1 MLRPIW
7 SHPECPTK
15 EDIRDELRRSEVKAI
30 LPHSDFPVLE
40 KRPLI
45 LALVPQT
52 VGIRCAIISRVMTPT
67 IERLLRDYDC
77 GEIPRRNFLLSL
89 APLTAGLR
97 GMAQSSAP
105 TIPLRALNH
114 VTLTVSDVKRS
125 LEFYQGLFGMPI
137 QNRQTSMSASLQIG
151 LGPQHIGLGRGGANA
166 KPGINHFCVTTDN
179 FEVDRILQV
188 LAAHGVT
195 KLDPLDANFPARGGA
210 LKSRVRIRREDA
222 GGTKEG
228 TPELYFTDPDGIV
241 VQLQHTSYCAG
252 SGYLGEVCPNKPEP
266 APTRGVLALRDL
278 NHVTLGVSNQQ
289 RSREFYRDLF
299 GMKVQAYQGPSP
311 VHAIGSGPQF
321 MAFGAGSANGGIPRT
336 PNIAHF
342 CMTVDKFELD
352 RVLKALAD
360 FGVKPRGNSAGP
372 VVPLTSYVSMRME
385 DRGGAREGTPELY
398 FTDPDGIVVQLQ
410 DTRYCGGAGYL
421 GDVCRP

>member
-1 MLRPIW
+1 
-7 SHPECPTK
+7 
-15 EDIRDELRRSEVKAI
+15 
-30 LPHSDFPVLE
+30 
-40 KRPLI
+40 
-45 LALVPQT
+45 
-52 VGIRCAIISRVMTPT
+52 
-67 IERLLRDYDC
+67 
-77 GEIPRRNFLLSL
+77 
-89 APLTAGLR
+89 
-97 GMAQSSAP
+97 
-105 TIPLRALNH
+105 
-114 VTLTVSDVKRS
+114 
-125 LEFYQGLFGMPI
+125 
-137 QNRQTSMSASLQIG
+137 
-151 LGPQHIGLGRGGANA
+151 PQHIGLGRGGANA
-166 KPGINHFCVTTDN
+166 KPGISHFCVTTDN

-241 VQLQHTSYCAG
+241 DQ
-252 SGYLGEVCPNKPEP
+252 
-266 APTRGVLALRDL
+266 
-278 NHVTLGVSNQQ
+278 
-289 RSREFYRDLF
+289 
-299 GMKVQAYQGPSP
+299 
-311 VHAIGSGPQF
+311 
-321 MAFGAGSANGGIPRT
+321 
-336 PNIAHF
+336 
-342 CMTVDKFELD
+342 FELD